1 MLQFQPF
8 GFRPWWAFAL
18 LLCGVAAATPVEA
31 QTGVLGSNR
40 IPSASYYLMLPDFYD
55 GNYREVSR
63 DFTNARGAIRFGTDM
78 YLDSVCY
85 WTMAGECNYLT
96 GNYPAAVELYESAL
110 TLYLKFAAG
119 GWQQRIQP
127 LQPMNAV
134 VNPFQAAQ
142 INWGQSTRTFT
153 IPALPDGFQVL
164 FGRLDNERVAQ
175 QGGVIQ
181 NPEFRQV
188 DVTEIMRCT
197 ALSLHRRR
205 MLKGVTSRLDPF
217 STRCLEVLEPL
228 EHGDGSLL
236 GAWNGIALG
245 IALASL
251 EDFDKAQQV
260 LVRSLQFNGGM
271 DHPLTPVGLL
281 ELAIIKYQLG
291 DLSEAANYALEAS
304 YSAAIYRQYD
314 LVDEA
319 LSLGS
324 TIHLAQ
330 QRTPYPPL
338 VNAISWLGRERA
350 RFAQT
355 SLTIRLAEC
364 YSEAGDSVSSAR
376 LLAEVSR
383 VAGRLS
389 STLAGRLGYLVALN
403 LFLEG
408 NFDAGRLQLA
418 EAMTLFQSSSRW
430 LYQLGLAD
438 TLTLSKKISDRQS
451 DLLYGLLLRD
461 PLDSE
466 WQTEPIEAMSFL
478 TSNHL
483 GPMERWFTIAITN
496 RDFEHAIEIAELLRR
511 HRFFAM
517 LPLAGRQLAFR
528 WLMHAPQES
537 VSEAVINRRTD
548 FLTRFPAY
556 KQLCDRADQLQQQLL
571 ALPMLTDPDTDQ
583 RKEQMAAFVELMKIS
598 QAQEAGL
605 GSFALRREAAS
616 MSFPPVISATSM
628 RSEIQANQLVI
639 YTVAAGET
647 VYFFAIDIQGAKLL
661 SFQPLKKVAGE
672 INQLMK
678 DANLSERGFDP
689 KLIAEQ
695 NWQETAYK
703 VGANWL
709 PQLDLS
715 PLGEESEIIIIPDGI
730 LWYVPFELLRFGAA
744 PDTAQ
749 SLFDLGAIRYSPT
762 LALALQAQR
771 PYKQWSRTA
780 VFSGPLSNRFEA
792 EWTAAQVTDYQKV
805 SPSIVNISER
815 LDIPTNLFNTVLDQV
830 VVWTESARV
839 EKSGPFGVVPAEK
852 DRGKNGSNLAGWMSL
867 PYAGAE
873 HVVLPC
879 FAGAADNGVRGNAD
893 GHEFFVV
900 ACAMLSSGTRTMLIS
915 RWNVGGESVLKA
927 TRKYLDDVAADYA
940 PSRAWHR
947 AAQSLQQ
954 TPLDWNRE
962 TRLKPM
968 NTPPELTGAHPVF
981 WSGYMLLDVPT
992 KHTYRNGREEAEA
1005 GPLPENA
1012 PPPGDAPAGKK
1023 QDAPGAPEPGVPPG
1037 DKLPGEGD
1045 GQPAADE
1052 AEEMLPDAGAP
1063 EAPSE
1068 KGKQQPEANAPPS
1081 PVKPS
1086 EPPAAPPGKKGGGE
1100 KSGGKKGGGG

>member
-1 MLQFQPF
+1 MLQLFQPF
-8 GFRPWWAFAL
+8 GFRQLGALAL
-18 LLCGVAAATPVEA
+18 LLVGFLVAAPAKA
-31 QTGVLGSNR
+31 QTAGSGR
-40 IPSASYYLMLPDFYD
+40 IPNASYYLMLPDYYD
-55 GNYREVSR
+55 GNYREVAR
-63 DFTNARGAIRFGTDM
+63 DFTAARGAIRFGTEM

-96 GNYPAAVELYESAL
+96 GNFPEAVELYESAID
-110 TLYLKFAAG
+110 LYLKFAAG

-127 LQPMNAV
+127 MQPMNAV

-142 INWGQSTRTFT
+142 ITWGQSTRTFT
-153 IPALPDGFQVL
+153 IPALPDSFQVL

-197 ALSLHRRR
+197 ALALHRRR

-217 STRCLEVLEPL
+217 STRCVEVLEPL
-228 EHGDGSLL
+228 GNGDGSLL
-236 GAWNGIALG
+236 GAWNGITLG
-245 IALASL
+245 IALAGL

-260 LVRSLQFNGGM
+260 LIRSLQFNGGM

-281 ELAIIKYQLG
+281 ELAIINYQLG
-291 DLSEAANYALEAS
+291 NLSEAANYALEAS

-319 LSLGS
+319 LSLGT

-330 QRTPYPPL
+330 QRTAYPPL
-338 VNAISWLGRERA
+338 VNAIAWLGRDRA
-350 RFAQT
+350 RYAQT

-376 LLAEVSR
+376 LLGEVNR

-389 STLAGRLGYLVALN
+389 DTLAGRLGYLASLN
-403 LFLEG
+403 LFLDG

-418 EAMTLFQSSSRW
+418 EAMTRFQSSSRW
-430 LYQLGLAD
+430 LYQLSLAD
-438 TLTLSKKISDRQS
+438 ALTLSRKISDRQS

-483 GPMERWFTIAITN
+483 GPMERWFAIAVTN

-511 HRFFAM
+511 HRFYAM
-517 LPLAGRQLAFR
+517 LPLAGRQLSFR
-528 WLMHAPQES
+528 WLMHAPPES
-537 VSEAVINRRTD
+537 VSDAILNRRTD

-571 ALPMLTDPDTDQ
+571 ALPVVTDPDSDQ
-583 RKEQMAAFVELMKIS
+583 RKEQVAAFVELMKIS

-616 MSFPPVISATSM
+616 MSFPPVIPATSL
-628 RSEIQANQLVI
+628 RSEIQANQLVL
-639 YTVAAGET
+639 YTVAAGDT
-647 VYFFAIDIQGAKLL
+647 LYFFAIDIQGAKLL
-661 SFQPLKKVAGE
+661 SFQPLKRVAGE
-672 INQLMK
+672 INQLIR
-678 DANLSERGFDP
+678 DANLSERAFDP
-689 KLIAEQ
+689 KLLTEQ
-695 NWQETAYK
+695 KWPETAQK
-703 VGANWL
+703 VAANWL
-709 PQLDLS
+709 PNLDLS
-715 PLGEESEIIIIPDGI
+715 PLGEESEVIVVPDGI
-730 LWYVPFELLRFGAA
+730 LWYAPFELLRFGAA

-749 SLFDLGAIRYSPT
+749 SLFELAAIRYSPT

-771 PYKQWSRTA
+771 PYKPWSRTA
-780 VFSGPLSNRFEA
+780 VVSGPLSNRFETA
-792 EWTAAQVTDYQKV
+792 WTAAQVTDYQKV
-805 SPSIVNISER
+805 SPQIVSLPER
-815 LDIPTNLFNTVLDQV
+815 LDIPTNLYNTVLDQLI
-830 VVWTESARV
+830 VWTESTRV

-867 PYAGAE
+867 PFTGAE

-879 FAGAADNGVRGNAD
+879 FAGAGDNGVKANAD
-893 GHEFFVV
+893 GQEFFVI
-900 ACAMLSSGTRTMLIS
+900 ACAMLSSGTRTLLIS
-915 RWNVGGESVLKA
+915 RWNVGGESALKV
-927 TRKYLDDVAADYA
+927 TRKYLDDIAADYA

-947 AAQSLQQ
+947 AAQQLQQ
-954 TPLDWNRE
+954 TPLEWNRE

-968 NTPPELTGAHPVF
+968 TTPPELNGSHPVF
-981 WSGYMLLDVPT
+981 WAGYMLIDVPT
-992 KHTYRNGREEAEA
+992 KHIYRNGREEAEA
-1005 GPLPENA
+1005 EAPPAGTPEPDPQPEPALPEEGAGQEA
-1012 PPPGDAPAGKK
+1012 PSGTDS
-1023 QDAPGAPEPGVPPG
+1023 
-1037 DKLPGEGD
+1037 LPGE
-1045 GQPAADE
+1045 
-1052 AEEMLPDAGAP
+1052 
-1063 EAPSE
+1063 
-1068 KGKQQPEANAPPS
+1068 APPMPPLES
-1081 PVKPS
+1081 QPVKQGDKPAP
-1086 EPPAAPPGKKGGGE
+1086 PPAAPTESPVIPPGQPDGGKDGGKGGVPN
-1100 KSGGKKGGGG
+1100 GGKPKDGVPKDGVPKDGGQR

>member
-1 MLQFQPF
+1 MLQFQPL
-8 GFRPWWAFAL
+8 GLRQWVVLTAL
-18 LLCGVAAATPVEA
+18 LLGLFATTPSAA
-31 QTGVLGSNR
+31 QTGVLSSNR
-40 IPSASYYLMLPDFYD
+40 IPNASYYLMLPDFYD
-55 GNYREVSR
+55 GNYREVAR
-63 DFTNARGAIRFGTDM
+63 DFTAARGAIRFGTDL

-96 GNYPAAVELYESAL
+96 GNYPKAVELYESAL
-110 TLYLKFAAG
+110 DLYLKFAAG
-119 GWQQRIQP
+119 GWQERIQP

-134 VNPFQAAQ
+134 VSPFQAAQ
-142 INWGQSTRTFT
+142 ISWGQTTRTFT
-153 IPALPDGFQVL
+153 IPALPETFQVL

-197 ALSLHRRR
+197 ALALHRRR

-217 STRCLEVLEPL
+217 STRCVEVLEPL
-228 EHGDGSLL
+228 GNGDGSLL

-245 IALASL
+245 IALAGL

-281 ELAIIKYQLG
+281 ELAIINYQLG
-291 DLSEAANYALEAS
+291 NLSEAANYALEAS

-319 LSLGS
+319 LSLGT

-338 VNAISWLGRERA
+338 VNAIAWLGRDRA
-350 RFAQT
+350 RYAQT

-364 YSEAGDSVSSAR
+364 YSEAGDVINSAQ
-376 LLAEVSR
+376 LLGEINR

-389 STLAGRLGYLVALN
+389 DTLAGRLGYLAALN

-418 EAMTLFQSSSRW
+418 EAMTRFQSSSRW

-438 TLTLSKKISDRQS
+438 ALTLSRKISDRQS

-483 GPMERWFTIAITN
+483 GPIERWFAIAITN

-511 HRFFAM
+511 HRFYAL
-517 LPLAGRQLAFR
+517 LPLAGRQLSFR
-528 WLMHAPQES
+528 WLMHAPA
-537 VSEAVINRRTD
+537 EAVSDSVLNRRTD
-548 FLTRFPAY
+548 FLTRFPNY
-556 KQLCDRADQLQQQLL
+556 KQLCDRGEQLQQQLL
-571 ALPMLTDPDTDQ
+571 ALPIVTDADSDQ
-583 RKEQMAAFVELMKIS
+583 RKEQMAAFVELMKLS

-616 MSFPPVISATSM
+616 MSFPPVIPAASL

-647 VYFFAIDIQGAKLL
+647 LYFFSIDIQGAKLL

-672 INQLMK
+672 INQLLR
-678 DANLSERGFDP
+678 DANLSERAFDP

-695 NWQETAYK
+695 KWADTALK
-703 VGANWL
+703 VAANWL

-715 PLGEESEIIIIPDGI
+715 PLGEESEIIIVPDGI
-730 LWYVPFELLRFGAA
+730 LWYAPFELLRFGAA

-749 SLFDLGAIRYSPT
+749 SLFDLAAIRYSPT
-762 LALALQAQR
+762 LGLALQPQR
-771 PYKQWSRTA
+771 PYKPWSRTA
-780 VFSGPLSNRFEA
+780 VFSGPLSNRFEP
-792 EWTAAQVTDYQKV
+792 EWTAAQVTEYQKV
-805 SPSIVNISER
+805 SPLIVNIAER

-879 FAGAADNGVRGNAD
+879 FAGAGDNGVRGNAD
-893 GHEFFVV
+893 GHEFFVL
-900 ACAMLSSGTRTMLIS
+900 ACAMLSSGTRTLLIS

-927 TRKYLDDVAADYA
+927 TRQYLDDIAADYA

-947 AAQSLQQ
+947 AAQALQQ

-968 NTPPELTGAHPVF
+968 TTPPELTGAHPVF
-981 WSGYMLLDVPT
+981 WSGYMLFDVPT
-992 KHTYRNGREEAEA
+992 KHIFRNGREEGEA
-1005 GPLPENA
+1005 AA
-1012 PPPGDAPAGKK
+1012 PPDAP
-1023 QDAPGAPEPGVPPG
+1023 QEPGVEPDAG
-1037 DKLPGEGD
+1037 LPGEAAEK
-1045 GQPAADE
+1045 PAADE
-1052 AEEMLPDAGAP
+1052 SPEMPAA
-1063 EAPSE
+1063 
-1068 KGKQQPEANAPPS
+1068 
-1081 PVKPS
+1081 
-1086 EPPAAPPGKKGGGE
+1086 EPPVAEQEGEKNKSDGDGKVGPDSPPVPPGKKDGAPKDGAPKDGGRN
-1100 KSGGKKGGGG
+1100 